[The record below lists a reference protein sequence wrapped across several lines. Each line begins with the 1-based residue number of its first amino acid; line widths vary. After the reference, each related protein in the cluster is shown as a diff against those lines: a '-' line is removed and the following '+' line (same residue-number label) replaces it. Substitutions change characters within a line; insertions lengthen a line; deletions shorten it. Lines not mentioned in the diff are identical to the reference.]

1 MGVGHH
7 ALEKT
12 SPVYRHRFLACSI
25 AHAGPF
31 ARWAARGVVVNKTF
45 RPTPLSH
52 SLGLDGIYRLEVRG
66 PDEKVRRQMV
76 TKEVFLAYEI
86 GDEFDEQTGHVA
98 VKGKSV
104 PVEASVQVAA
114 TPQSPSLADV
124 LEAKD
129 ESKDRLASAN
139 FPREMLPEDGRVLGL
154 RSNFGQ
160 RRPDIPAV
168 LDEAFARSCIIAAG

>member
-1 MGVGHH
+1 MFWKRFFS
-7 ALEKT
+7 ALYADYEIFARLGLKLHWE
-12 SPVYRHRFLACSI
+12 SGIMRSKKHLPFIAIALLACSI

-52 SLGLDGIYRLEVRG
+52 SLWLDGIYRLEVRG
-66 PDEKVRRQMV
+66 PDKKVRRQMV

-86 GDEFDEQTGHVA
+86 GDEFDEQIGHVA

-129 ESKDRLASAN
+129 ESRDRLASAN
-139 FPREMLPEDGRVLGL
+139 FPREMLPETEG
-154 RSNFGQ
+154 F
-160 RRPDIPAV
+160 
-168 LDEAFARSCIIAAG
+168 